1 MKNLFFPN
9 KISIIIPIF
18 IFFSL
23 AQRVSGVSAYPYP
36 IDIEQPDGSII
47 TVKLRGDEWINWRT
61 TLDDYTM
68 LVNGDGELE
77 YAILD
82 EYGDLQLS
90 GIRAK
95 NERERTQE
103 EIKFLQKLPR
113 NLRFSD
119 SQINVLRQISAIRE
133 DTQEEIKSA
142 PIQGTIRV
150 PVILVAFRDKQF
162 TRTKAQFES
171 LFNQISYTDNGRIP
185 GSLNDYFYLNSY
197 GKFDLQVDV
206 FGPYTLPNPISYYD
220 HNGNGGNGAGARM
233 ARAAVLAAIA
243 DGCSFANYPDPAN
256 GAYAIAAHIIFAGYG
271 QEAGAA
277 KNTAIWSHASSFQT
291 ITNNTKRMNRYS
303 CTPELRNNSGSQIT
317 GIGVIAHE
325 LGHSVLGLPD
335 FYDANY
341 DTTGTAVDLDAW
353 CLMATGNWNG
363 RGDIPAFL
371 SAEPRVTVG
380 WAASTELESP
390 QDVTLPDPN
399 EVELGV
405 VYRINTA
412 TKNEYFLLENRQ
424 RAGWEDGSIPASGML
439 IYHVDKAGVNW
450 SLAKNEIN
458 NNASRRGIYVKQ
470 AGCEVANG
478 CPATSRNP
486 RSNDVFPRDIF
497 DSFTDVSIPN
507 SKSWAKANT
516 NKPVTDIVRDEYA
529 RTVSFKFMG
538 GEVVEPVVSVG
549 NYKKFDGKNG
559 ILFEKSVVSDFAK
572 IDVKTPENATV
583 NIVIYDNLGNVVFET
598 NGKSG
603 EVFVWNLTNKTGRYV
618 SNGAYLVLAEAKG
631 KTSKKLYLYSA
642 KIGVKR

>member
-243 DGCSFANYPDPAN
+243 DGCS
-256 GAYAIAAHIIFAGYG
+256 
-271 QEAGAA
+271 
-277 KNTAIWSHASSFQT
+277 
-291 ITNNTKRMNRYS
+291 
-303 CTPELRNNSGSQIT
+303 
-317 GIGVIAHE
+317 
-325 LGHSVLGLPD
+325 
-335 FYDANY
+335 
-341 DTTGTAVDLDAW
+341 
-353 CLMATGNWNG
+353 
-363 RGDIPAFL
+363 
-371 SAEPRVTVG
+371 
-380 WAASTELESP
+380 
-390 QDVTLPDPN
+390 
-399 EVELGV
+399 
-405 VYRINTA
+405 
-412 TKNEYFLLENRQ
+412 
-424 RAGWEDGSIPASGML
+424 
-439 IYHVDKAGVNW
+439 
-450 SLAKNEIN
+450 
-458 NNASRRGIYVKQ
+458 
-470 AGCEVANG
+470 
-478 CPATSRNP
+478 
-486 RSNDVFPRDIF
+486 
-497 DSFTDVSIPN
+497 
-507 SKSWAKANT
+507 
-516 NKPVTDIVRDEYA
+516 
-529 RTVSFKFMG
+529 
-538 GEVVEPVVSVG
+538 
-549 NYKKFDGKNG
+549 
-559 ILFEKSVVSDFAK
+559 
-572 IDVKTPENATV
+572 
-583 NIVIYDNLGNVVFET
+583 
-598 NGKSG
+598 
-603 EVFVWNLTNKTGRYV
+603 
-618 SNGAYLVLAEAKG
+618 
-631 KTSKKLYLYSA
+631 
-642 KIGVKR
+642 

>member
-1 MKNLFFPN
+1 
-9 KISIIIPIF
+9 
-18 IFFSL
+18 
-23 AQRVSGVSAYPYP
+23 
-36 IDIEQPDGSII
+36 
-47 TVKLRGDEWINWRT
+47 
-61 TLDDYTM
+61 
-68 LVNGDGELE
+68 
-77 YAILD
+77 
-82 EYGDLQLS
+82 
-90 GIRAK
+90 
-95 NERERTQE
+95 
-103 EIKFLQKLPR
+103 
-113 NLRFSD
+113 
-119 SQINVLRQISAIRE
+119 
-133 DTQEEIKSA
+133 
-142 PIQGTIRV
+142 
-150 PVILVAFRDKQF
+150 VAFKDKQF

-233 ARAAVLAAIA
+233 ARAAILAAIA

-291 ITNNTKRMNRYS
+291 ITNNAKRMNRYS
-303 CTPELRNNSGSQIT
+303 CTPELRYNSGSQIS

-341 DTTGTAVDLDAW
+341 DTSGTSVDLDAW

-371 SAEPRVTVG
+371 SAEPRVIVG
-380 WAASTELESP
+380 WAAATELESP

-399 EVELGV
+399 AVELGV

-424 RAGWEDGSIPASGML
+424 RYGWEDGSIPASGML

-458 NNASRRGIYVKQ
+458 NNASRRGYYVKQ
-470 AGCEVANG
+470 AGCGAPNG
-478 CPATSRNP
+478 CEYDRNNP

-507 SKSWAKANT
+507 SKSWAGTNT
-516 NKPVTDIVRDEYA
+516 NKPVTDITRDEYA

-538 GEVVEPVVSVG
+538 GEGAEPVVSVG

-559 ILFEKSVVSDFAK
+559 ISFEKSVVSDFAK

-598 NGKSG
+598 SGKSG
-603 EVFVWNLTNKTGRYV
+603 EIFVWNLTNKTGRYV
-618 SNGAYLVLAEAKG
+618 ANGAYLVLAEAKG